1 MKVEEHN
8 SLTEIELL
16 RYSRHTILPQM
27 GEKGQLILKNSRILV
42 VGAGGLGSPILAYLS
57 AAGIGKIGIIDDDK
71 VEQSNLQR
79 QILHNEKD
87 IGRLK
92 VDSVVDKIK
101 SLNSNIDVVSYSKRL
116 DKENAIQIINNYD
129 LIIDGTD
136 NFPTRYLLN
145 DACEILNKTWIFGSI
160 HQFEGQVTTF
170 NHKGGP
176 NYRDLFPEPPPSNM
190 IQNCEEGG
198 VLGILPGVI
207 GTMQATEAI
216 KLLLNLGSNLS
227 GKLLV
232 YDALSMNT
240 KLFSYTRTERIT
252 VTELGIY
259 TGSCSVEEEVSQI
272 PHQNIS
278 PLLAKRKMDEGWEP
292 FVLDVR
298 TEKESMIATIKNTNL
313 LVPHIQIMN
322 NTEKIPK
329 DKDILVYCHHGG
341 RSSMA
346 ATILNNL
353 GFDSSRLFNLDGGI
367 NLWAIEVDMSL
378 PRY

>member
-1 MKVEEHN
+1 MSNEEHKKL
-8 SLTEIELL
+8 SDIELL
-16 RYSRHTILPQM
+16 RYSRHTRLPQM
-27 GEKGQLILKNSRILV
+27 GEDGQLILKNSKILV
-42 VGAGGLGSPILAYLS
+42 VGAGGLGSPVLAYLS
-57 AAGIGKIGIIDDDK
+57 AAGIGKIGVIDDDK
-71 VEQSNLQR
+71 VEESNLQR

-92 VDSVVDKIK
+92 VDSVVEKIK
-101 SLNSNIDVVSYSKRL
+101 SLNSNIDVVSYSERL
-116 DKENAIQIINNYD
+116 DKENAIQIISNYD

-145 DACEILNKTWIFGSI
+145 DACEILNKTWVFGSI

-170 NHKGGP
+170 NHQGGP
-176 NYRDLFPEPPPSNM
+176 NYRDLFPNPPPSNM
-190 IQNCEEGG
+190 VQNCEEGG
-198 VLGILPGVI
+198 VLGILPGII
-207 GTMQATEAI
+207 GTLQATEAI
-216 KLLLNLGSNLS
+216 KLLLNVGTNLS

-240 KLFSYTRTERIT
+240 KLFNYKHTERKS
-252 VTELGIY
+252 VTELGTYEDI
-259 TGSCSVEEEVSQI
+259 CSVQEEASQL

-298 TEKESMIATIKNTNL
+298 TEKESMIATIQNTNL

-322 NTEKIPK
+322 QTEKIPK
-329 DKDILVYCHHGG
+329 DRDILVYCHHGR

-346 ATILNNL
+346 ATALNNL
-353 GFDSSRLFNLDGGI
+353 GFDSTRLFNLDGGI
-367 NLWAIEVDMSL
+367 NLWAIEVDLSL
-378 PRY
+378 LRY